1 MDWVTQIVT
10 VALVVLFDLY
20 VLRALRRELIDYK
33 YALVWLSAGLVM
45 LFFSLFPNILSLTA
59 SILGIG
65 IPLNMLFFF
74 AILFIM
80 AIVFRIN
87 ITIANLKRRVY
98 TLTQHVAVLENEMHE
113 RREKEERSEKKE
125 E

>member
-113 RREKEERSEKKE
+113 RREKEERSEKE

>member
-59 SILGIG
+59 SVLGIG

-113 RREKEERSEKKE
+113 RREKEERSEKE

>member
-65 IPLNMLFFF
+65 VPLNMLFFF

-113 RREKEERSEKKE
+113 RREKEERSEKE